1 MFAMPL
7 LVCLSLLV
15 CACSAVRAGFL
26 GHVVS
31 AAPIYT
37 TPPDPMARAFVVNPL
52 YGVPAMR
59 VSPEPG

>member
-7 LVCLSLLV
+7 RLCLSLLV
-15 CACSAVRAGFL
+15 YACSAVRAGFL

-31 AAPIYT
+31 AASIYT
-37 TPPDPMARAFVVNPL
+37 TPHDPIAPAFVVNPL